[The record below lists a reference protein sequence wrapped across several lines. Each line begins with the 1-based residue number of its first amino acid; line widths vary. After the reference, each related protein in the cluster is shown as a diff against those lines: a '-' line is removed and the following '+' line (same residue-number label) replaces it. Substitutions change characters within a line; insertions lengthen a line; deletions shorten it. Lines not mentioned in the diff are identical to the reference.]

1 MTGSGRGAGTV
12 GGPVADA
19 AVSPPDPAAT
29 LRSKRF
35 VALLV
40 LASLVGVAV
49 SIVAWGFLEL
59 LHYIQE
65 WVFTD
70 IPRDLGYESTPLFW
84 YPPVLA
90 IAGLVAAFAIVRLP
104 GGGGHV
110 PADGLKTDP
119 TQPIEVPGVIL
130 AALASIGLG
139 LVVGPEAPLI
149 AIGGGLGIFAARQ
162 LQKAAPDEVGA
173 ILGAAGAFSALGFL
187 FGSPLIAAVLL
198 IEATGLG
205 GPRLPLVLLPGL
217 LASGIGSLT
226 WIGLGSL
233 TGLSTSDISISSLD
247 LPAFPQPELS
257 DFGWTILLAA
267 AVAVATFAIFRL
279 ARETHGVAV
288 RKPFLL
294 LPVVG
299 LAVSGLAIGF
309 SEAADKSVSDVLF
322 SGQDAVGGL
331 VANPGAWSLGALALL
346 IACKGIA
353 YGLSLGSFRG
363 GPAFPAIFLGA
374 AGGLMAAQLPG
385 FSVTPAVTVG
395 IGAAVV
401 SVLRL
406 PLSAVVLAVVLT
418 SGSGAGAGPLVI
430 VGVVVAYLVTLGL
443 SARQPSEA
451 PSGDPDRAPA
461 AETEPNKTL
470 RADVPG

>member
-1 MTGSGRGAGTV
+1 
-12 GGPVADA
+12 VADA
-19 AVSPPDPAAT
+19 AVSPPNPAAT

-35 VALLV
+35 LALLV
-40 LASLVGVAV
+40 LASLVGVVV
-49 SIVAWGFLEL
+49 SIVAWAFLEL

-70 IPRDLGYESTPLFW
+70 IPRDVGYDSTPLWW

-90 IAGLVAAFAIVRLP
+90 VAGLVAAFAIVRLP
-104 GGGGHV
+104 GRGGHV
-110 PADGLKTDP
+110 PADGLNTGP
-119 TQPIEVPGVIL
+119 TQPIEVPGVIV

-139 LVVGPEAPLI
+139 LVLGPEAPLI

-162 LQKAAPDEVGA
+162 LQKAAPEEVGA
-173 ILGAAGAFSALGFL
+173 LLAAAGAFSALGFL
-187 FGSPLIAAVLL
+187 FGSPIIAAVIL

-205 GPRLPLVLLPGL
+205 GPRLPLVLVPGL

-233 TGLSTSDISISSLD
+233 TGLSTSDISLSSLE
-247 LPAFPQPELS
+247 LAAFPQPDVT

-267 AVAVATFAIFRL
+267 VVAVATFAIFRL

-299 LAVSGLAIGF
+299 VAVSGLAIGF
-309 SEAADKSVSDVLF
+309 SEATDKSVSDVLF
-322 SGQDAVGGL
+322 SGQDAVGAL
-331 VANPGAWSLGALALL
+331 VADPGAWSLGALALL
-346 IACKGIA
+346 VACKGVA

-363 GPAFPAIFLGA
+363 GPVFPALFLGA
-374 AGGLMAAQLPG
+374 AAGLMAAKLPG
-385 FSVTPAVTVG
+385 FSVTPAVAVG

-406 PLSAVVLAVVLT
+406 PLSAVVLAVLLT
-418 SGSGAGAGPLVI
+418 SGSGPGAGPLVI
-430 VGVVVAYLVTLGL
+430 VGVVVAYLITLAL
-443 SARQPSEA
+443 SARQPSQA
-451 PSGDPDRAPA
+451 PGGDRDRTLTAEDEPRTAPK
-461 AETEPNKTL
+461 KTL